1 MRLIRNEEQA
11 VEYRQGKRALAS
23 HDPARALR
31 LLRSAVDACPASD
44 RTGLSRR
51 LYWLSIALRR
61 LGKDGLAIKAL
72 ASAQRLAPRGRARD
86 MYERVANDYGMPRAA
101 CAEHD
106 DYRAFC
112 SIQIR
117 RYLEGVPDRRF
128 ENQQEIDA
136 VLTMIADAWLK
147 LGSVQSLEAASCD
160 EKLKVFRNAGI
171 EYPALR
177 ERRELPRGT
186 VIAADFVHGKALQPD
201 DRCTCG
207 SGLPY
212 RMCCGRVRLPYEY
225 ERG

>member
-1 MRLIRNEEQA
+1 MRPIRDYEQDI
-11 VEYRQGKRALAS
+11 EYRQGKRALAS
-23 HDPARALR
+23 HDPTRAMR
-31 LLRSAVDACPASD
+31 LLRSAVDSCPASD
-44 RTGLSRR
+44 RIELSRR

-61 LGKDGLAIKAL
+61 IGKDGLAIKAL
-72 ASAQRLAPRGRARD
+72 ASAQKLTPRGRARD
-86 MYERVANDYGMPRAA
+86 MYERVANNYGMPRAA

-117 RYLEGVPDRRF
+117 RYLESVPDHRF

-136 VLTMIADAWLK
+136 VLTMIADAWVKLVSSQLLK
-147 LGSVQSLEAASCD
+147 ASSCA
-160 EKLKVFRNAGI
+160 EKLKTFRKAGI
-171 EYPALR
+171 QYPVLR
-177 ERRELPRGT
+177 ERHEFSPGM
-186 VIAADFVHGKALQPD
+186 VIQADFVHGKALQSE

-225 ERG
+225 EPG

>member
-1 MRLIRNEEQA
+1 
-11 VEYRQGKRALAS
+11 
-23 HDPARALR
+23 
-31 LLRSAVDACPASD
+31 
-44 RTGLSRR
+44 
-51 LYWLSIALRR
+51 
-61 LGKDGLAIKAL
+61 
-72 ASAQRLAPRGRARD
+72 

-128 ENQQEIDA
+128 ENQREIDA
-136 VLTMIADAWLK
+136 VLTMIADAWIR
-147 LGSVQSLEAASCD
+147 LGSSRPLETASCD
-160 EKLKVFRNAGI
+160 EKLKAFKKAGI

-177 ERRELPRGT
+177 ERPGMPQGA
-186 VIAADFVHGKALQPD
+186 VIHADFVHGKALQPD

-212 RMCCGRVRLPYEY
+212 RMCCGRIRLPYEY